1 MWVGVVLWQEIPH
14 AVGEHWVL
22 PWGYVRAKTKNDLA
36 GISALDIAEISLEA
50 SGALEVLSSEVRS
63 EF

>member
-1 MWVGVVLWQEIPH
+1 M
-14 AVGEHWVL
+14 
-22 PWGYVRAKTKNDLA
+22 PWGGMGYCRGGTFERKRKMTWR
-36 GISALDIAEISLEA
+36 GSRSALDIAEISLEA

>member
-1 MWVGVVLWQEIPH
+1 MGD
-14 AVGEHWVL
+14 GVL

-50 SGALEVLSSEVRS
+50 SGALEVLSSEVRCIYIYLYVCL
-63 EF
+63 